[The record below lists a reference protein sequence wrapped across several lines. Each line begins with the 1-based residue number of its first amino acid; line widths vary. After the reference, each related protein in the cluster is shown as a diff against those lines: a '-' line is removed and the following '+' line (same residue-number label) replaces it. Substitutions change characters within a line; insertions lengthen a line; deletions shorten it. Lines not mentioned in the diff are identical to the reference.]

1 MSRGCGRGQR
11 TRWGATQVEPVALR
25 PAGVPPI
32 LDAGTGPGVTVKPRS
47 GRGTSCRRLRGAPGG
62 PSVVEDRHVLP
73 VEPQSRLELVTADH
87 AIAHPPAGG
96 FRLSTPPPVAA
107 SE

>member
-1 MSRGCGRGQR
+1 MSRGA
-11 TRWGATQVEPVALR
+11 GAVSALV
-25 PAGVPPI
+25 GVRRRSNQSRF
-32 LDAGTGPGVTVKPRS
+32 GPRVCRQYLMLERARRDGSARS

-87 AIAHPPAGG
+87 AIAHRPRRGISAKH
-96 FRLSTPPPVAA
+96 AA
-107 SE
+107 SRRGV

>member
-1 MSRGCGRGQR
+1 MSRGCGRRQR

-25 PAGVPPI
+25 PRVCRQYLMLERARRDGS
-32 LDAGTGPGVTVKPRS
+32 ARS

-87 AIAHPPAGG
+87 AIAHRPRRGISAEH
-96 FRLSTPPPVAA
+96 AA
-107 SE
+107 SRRGV